1 MSMICWVL
9 GLTPA
14 QISAL
19 RATPSLVSNLVLVIH
34 DDESKARFDEAIK
47 GMSPEQR
54 KQRET
59 NRATFEGSPERRE
72 SQARLAEARE
82 RVAALGPFEPA
93 LDLVKSW
100 HILHYLF
107 TGHVGP
113 ASAPGDL
120 LLTGEGLGE
129 DVGYGPA
136 RLHGPTETRD
146 FSRFLETQDLAR
158 LQARVNR
165 REMDRLGVYAH
176 PFGPTSDAEHE
187 SEVRDAV
194 GYYFPLLRGYVR
206 KMSDKGNGL
215 LVWVF

>member
-34 DDESKARFDEAIK
+34 DDESKARFDEATK
-47 GMSPEQR
+47 GMSSERR
-54 KQRET
+54 KRSET
-59 NRATFEGSPERRE
+59 NRATFEASPEGRE
-72 SQARLAEARE
+72 WQARLAEARE
-82 RVAALGPFEPA
+82 RVAALGAFERA
-93 LDLVKSW
+93 LDLEKLW

-113 ASAPGDL
+113 ANAPGDL

-146 FSRFLETQDLAR
+146 FRRFLDTQDLPR

-165 REMDRLGVYAH
+165 LDMRRLGVYPA
-176 PFGPTSDAEHE
+176 PLERD
-187 SEVRDAV
+187 SEYEGQVRDGVAF
-194 GYYFPLLRGYVR
+194 YFPQLRDYVR
-206 KMSDKGNGL
+206 RMSDKGNGL
-215 LVWVF
+215 LTWVF